1 MSAEPRVAVTGVGMA
16 VPLGLSVN
24 EVRERS
30 RKGDGGI
37 GPLRR
42 FDAAG
47 YPCRASAEVPD
58 FDLSASL
65 RSPKNQKFMSKRVRS
80 AMRAALEAVAVS
92 QIDFSRFDPFRIA
105 VYTGSGQTGLE
116 SEMFFDALDLVA
128 AGDEAQDFANL
139 GGRAARLVDP
149 YFSLRTLAN
158 AGVGLLSTEFGAR
171 GPSGNFVQGDT
182 ASALALASGY
192 YDLIEG
198 RADVVVAGGYDSL
211 LDVSTYLAYEK
222 AGLLSP
228 SAPERAYRPFDRTRD
243 GIVLG
248 EGAGFLVMERLDDA
262 RRRGGPIVGEIVG
275 VGSSMEA
282 LDTLEAKT
290 SERALRSAIETATG
304 GQPCDFVVAH
314 GIGTWAADRREADLI
329 RAVVGPEVPVTAF
342 KGLTGYLGAATAS
355 VEAGLALLAAEQGA
369 VPAIARLGER
379 DPDLPLDFVVGEARP
394 LTRESPAA
402 LCLSWSWFGQCS
414 ALCVRARPS

>member
-1 MSAEPRVAVTGVGMA
+1 MPAVPRVAVTGVGMA
-16 VPLGLSVN
+16 LPLGLSVG
-24 EVRERS
+24 EVRERMS
-30 RKGDGGI
+30 RGEGGI

-42 FDAAG
+42 FDPASYA
-47 YPCRASAEVPD
+47 CHVSAEVPE

-65 RSPKNQKFMSKRVRS
+65 RFPKNQKFMSKSVLC
-80 AMRAALEAVAVS
+80 AMRAALEAVTAS
-92 QIDFSRFDPFRIA
+92 EIDFSRFDPFRFG

-116 SEMFFDALDLVA
+116 SAVFFDALDLVA

-139 GGRAARLVDP
+139 GGRASRLIDP

-158 AGVGLLSTEFGAR
+158 AGVGLLSAEFGAR

-182 ASALALASGY
+182 ASALAIASGY
-192 YDLIEG
+192 YDLVEG
-198 RADVVVAGGYDSL
+198 RADVVLAGGYDSL

-228 SAPERAYRPFDRTRD
+228 STPERAYRPFDRTRD

-262 RRRGGPIVGEIVG
+262 KGRRGPIVGEIVG

-290 SERALRSAIETATG
+290 SEHALRSAIEAATG
-304 GQPCDFVVAH
+304 GQACDFVVAH
-314 GIGTWAADRREADLI
+314 GIGTQAADRREADLL
-329 RAVVGPEVPVTAF
+329 RAVVGPHMPVTAF

-355 VEAGLALLAAEQGA
+355 VEAVLALLAVEQRA
-369 VPAIARLGER
+369 VPAIARLGEG
-379 DPDLPLDFVVGEARP
+379 DPDLQLDFVVGHARP
-394 LTRESPAA
+394 LDRESPTA

-414 ALCVRARPS
+414 ALCVRARRS